1 MNRIPSRYQL
11 PLIVAVSV
19 VVVAVVAGSVLLAG
33 RVGPGPTPSRSAPPQ
48 SSSPS
53 PSADAATPEG
63 AARAFFVAFGQA
75 SRTDDPALVLPFVT
89 SDRSPAYLSAK
100 GFLDGQREL
109 GRGAVIT
116 TQRFENLSVDTAE
129 DAATVAFDY
138 VEGGYLID
146 LDTGAPLESP
156 NTLPPYRV
164 TVQLERV
171 DGRWLV
177 DSYESTK

>member
-1 MNRIPSRYQL
+1 MNRLPARYQL
-11 PLIVAVSV
+11 PL
-19 VVVAVVAGSVLLAG
+19 VAGVSLIVVLLV
-33 RVGPGPTPSRSAPPQ
+33 VGAVLLSSRIGPAPTPSTSPQ
-48 SSSPS
+48 ISSPS
-53 PSADAATPEG
+53 PSPQAGTPEA

-89 SDRSPAYLSAK
+89 SDRAPAYLSAK

-116 TQRFENLSVDTAE
+116 TQRFENVSVETAG

-146 LDTGAPLESP
+146 LDSGAPLESP

-164 TVQLERV
+164 TVELERV
-171 DGRWLV
+171 DGKWLV
-177 DSYESTK
+177 DSYESRQ